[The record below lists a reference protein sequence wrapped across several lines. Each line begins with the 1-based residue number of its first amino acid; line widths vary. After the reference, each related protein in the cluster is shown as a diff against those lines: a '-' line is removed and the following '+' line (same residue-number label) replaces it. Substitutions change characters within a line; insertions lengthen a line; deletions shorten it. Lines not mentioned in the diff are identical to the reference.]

1 MEKQN
6 TGKPFLVLAIIIA
19 IIVRLIPVAV
29 ISSFFW
35 FNETTESH
43 EEEVLN
49 GLPDYTHGDKWIYGI
64 FQDFTVY
71 GEYKYNDEIKKFL
84 LSEKNTNFKH
94 VDSDAEDEIRKVVS
108 SFEDCV
114 YQTKDTDKSVGDDL
128 YKVYTFSRTMID
140 DSDWYYF
147 QDYEEDEYDYV
158 IEYTLYYFD
167 SQTKTIYLMHN
178 NI

>member
-1 MEKQN
+1 MNNQK

-19 IIVRLIPVAV
+19 IIVRLIPVAAV
-29 ISSFFW
+29 GSFFW
-35 FNETTESH
+35 FNATADSH
-43 EEEVLN
+43 EEEVLS
-49 GLPDYTHGDKWIYGI
+49 GLPDYIHGDKWIYGI

-71 GEYKYNDEIKKFL
+71 GEYKYNDEMKKFL
-84 LSEKNTNFKH
+84 PSGKNTYFKP
-94 VDSDAEDEIRKVVS
+94 VNSEAENDIRKVVS

-114 YQTKDTDKSVGDDL
+114 YLTKDTDKSIGDDL

-147 QDYEEDEYDYV
+147 QDYEEDGYDYP
-158 IEYTLYYFD
+158 IDYTLYYFD
-167 SQTKTIYLMHN
+167 SQSSTLYLMHN